1 MNKKILITGST
12 KGIGKGI
19 AQKLQENGWQVCIT
33 GRNEQE
39 VCGIVAEF
47 NSIRRDSAIG
57 LASDLGQIKE
67 INRVKEF
74 ISNEWGYIDSMVLN
88 IGSGSGTKGINSSFV
103 ENKELIE
110 INMLNPFKNFNIFID
125 LLQSNNPKSI
135 IFIGSISQ
143 EVNVGAPISYSYS
156 KRALNVFAKAQALDL
171 SKSKISVNIVN
182 PGHVYT
188 ENGRWRQKKDHAQGE
203 FENFISSNIPAGR
216 MGTLDD
222 VSSVV
227 LNLLENTNSGF
238 LTGASLNLDG
248 GTSLLL

>member
-19 AQKLQENGWQVCIT
+19 AQKFQENGWQVCIT

-39 VCGIVAEF
+39 VFGIVGEF

-125 LLQSNNPKSI
+125 LLIKNKHTT
-135 IFIGSISQ
+135 
-143 EVNVGAPISYSYS
+143 
-156 KRALNVFAKAQALDL
+156 KFAKTHSPSERENLIKDAFNINEKYEKEFLGNKIIILFDDITTTGSTFYEARNTLI
-171 SKSKISVNIVN
+171 KSGAKRENIF
-182 PGHVYT
+182 GYAIAH
-188 ENGRWRQKKDHAQGE
+188 
-203 FENFISSNIPAGR
+203 
-216 MGTLDD
+216 
-222 VSSVV
+222 
-227 LNLLENTNSGF
+227 
-238 LTGASLNLDG
+238 
-248 GTSLLL
+248 